1 MRSLLALSALLSTVS
16 ASSAFEDPSTILLAN
31 RASVAISYFGSITAE
46 VFLASTVSET
56 NFNGTIVCPREWD
69 LGTLDG
75 AHLRL
80 YPGVIDSFDDTPY
93 PGLEE
98 GGGLAMRAELL
109 ANRWNGGMSYN
120 IDGVNMRDILITNG
134 STLGPFMNSG
144 TPAILA
150 PDPEKLANNPWF
162 SFPVWTINGTQ
173 SAFVVAPKS
182 PESIFLNCGNSR
194 HRGYC
199 GYFQDT
205 KRNGCW
211 YGQDFDFGV
220 DEQPSNFS
228 IRFSNNE
235 ATFDMWVESE
245 FNSTGVN
252 SVAHIVFKGNRH
264 LPSITDYDFW
274 RRSPLNYELAREYV
288 NDMKLEAD
296 ESNMPVFRNDTSTQD
311 WWATVNGTFHFESG
325 AAKDGG
331 SWVVWVF
338 TLACVGWL
346 V

>member
-1 MRSLLALSALLSTVS
+1 MRSLLTLSALLSTVS
-16 ASSAFEDPSTILLAN
+16 ALTNPYPTMLADGN
-31 RASVAISYFGSITAE
+31 VAISYFGSITAE

-56 NFNGTIVCPREWD
+56 NYNGTITCPREWD

-80 YPGVIDSFDDTPY
+80 YPGVIDSYNDAPY
-93 PGLEE
+93 PGLEQ
-98 GGGLAMRAELL
+98 GGGLAMRAELMAGHFSSAL
-109 ANRWNGGMSYN
+109 SYN
-120 IDGVNMRDILITNG
+120 IDGVDMSNILITNG
-134 STLGPFMNSG
+134 STPGPFMNGG

-150 PDPEKLANNPWF
+150 PDPEELANGPW
-162 SFPVWTINGTQ
+162 SLVPVWTINGTQ
-173 SAFVVAPKS
+173 SAFVVSSQTS
-182 PESIFLNCGNSR
+182 PEAIYLQCDNSR

-205 KRNGCW
+205 HQNGCW
-211 YGQDFDFGV
+211 SRQPFLFGV

-235 ATFDMWVESE
+235 ATFDIWVESE

-252 SVAHIVFKGNRH
+252 SVAHIVFRGDRN

-274 RRSPLNYELAREYV
+274 EQSPLDYELAREYT
-288 NDMKLEAD
+288 NAMRLEAD
-296 ESNMPVFRNDTSTQD
+296 EENMPVFRNETSTRD
-311 WWATVNGTFHFESG
+311 WWATVNGTFYFESG
-325 AAKDGG
+325 AARDRG

-338 TLACVGWL
+338 ALACAGWL
-346 V
+346 L